1 MFSQESFQT
10 INEVINLYI
19 HLGDNFVVP
28 SKEVVMILDRQSSQ
42 ASSIVKEF
50 IEKQQKNIVQLANGE
65 AKSVVVTIDKI
76 YFSPLSSS
84 TLKKRAQ
91 IAFDIHL

>member
-1 MFSQESFQT
+1 M
-10 INEVINLYI
+10 YI
-19 HLGDNFVVP
+19 HLGDNYVVP

-42 ASSIVKEF
+42 ESSIVDEF
-50 IEKQQKNIVQLANGE
+50 FKKQQDKIVQLASND
-65 AKSVVVTIDKI
+65 AKSIIITLDKI

-91 IAFDIHL
+91 VAFDID

>member
-1 MFSQESFQT
+1 M
-10 INEVINLYI
+10 YI

-42 ASSIVKEF
+42 GSSIVDEF
-50 IEKQQKNIVQLANGE
+50 FSKQQSRIVQLANGE
-65 AKSVVVTIDKI
+65 AKSVIITLDKI

-91 IAFDIHL
+91 VAFDID

>member
-1 MFSQESFQT
+1 MFKQDFLQT

-28 SKEVVMILDRQSSQ
+28 SKEVVMILDRQSSK
-42 ASSIVKEF
+42 ASSIVTEF
-50 IEKQQKNIVQLANGE
+50 FDKQENKIVKLTHGE
-65 AKSVVVTIDKI
+65 AKSVIITMDKI
-76 YFSPLSSS
+76 YFSPLSSG

-91 IAFDIHL
+91 HAFDIEL

>member
-1 MFSQESFQT
+1 M
-10 INEVINLYI
+10 IHVYI
-19 HLGDNFVVP
+19 HLGDNYVVH

-42 ASSIVKEF
+42 DSSIVGEF
-50 IEKQQKNIVQLANGE
+50 FKKQQDKIVQLASSD
-65 AKSVVVTIDKI
+65 AKSIIITLDKI

-91 IAFDIHL
+91 VAFDID

>member
-1 MFSQESFQT
+1 M
-10 INEVINLYI
+10 YI

-42 ASSIVKEF
+42 DSPIVTEF
-50 IEKQQKNIVQLANGE
+50 LKKQKGKIVQLTNGE
-65 AKSVVVTIDKI
+65 AKSVIVTMNKI

-91 IAFDIHL
+91 FVFDIHV

>member
-1 MFSQESFQT
+1 M
-10 INEVINLYI
+10 YI

-28 SKEVVMILDRQSSQ
+28 SKEVVMILDRQSSLD
-42 ASSIVKEF
+42 SSIVAEF
-50 IEKQQKNIVQLANGE
+50 LKKQEGKIVQLTNGE
-65 AKSVVVTIDKI
+65 AKSVIVTMNKI

-91 IAFDIHL
+91 FTFDIHV

>member
-1 MFSQESFQT
+1 MSKQESFQT
-10 INEVINLYI
+10 INEVINVYI

-42 ASSIVKEF
+42 ASTIVSEF
-50 IEKQQKNIVQLANGE
+50 FNKQESKIVQLTNGE
-65 AKSVVVTIDKI
+65 AKSVIVTIDKI
-76 YFSPLSSS
+76 YFSPLSSN

-91 IAFDIHL
+91 VAFDIDN

>member
-1 MFSQESFQT
+1 
-10 INEVINLYI
+10 VIHVYI
-19 HLGDNFVVP
+19 HLGDNYVVP

-42 ASSIVKEF
+42 ESSIVNEF
-50 IEKQQKNIVQLANGE
+50 FKKQQDKIVQLASND
-65 AKSVVVTIDKI
+65 AKSIIITLDKI

-91 IAFDIHL
+91 VAFDID

>member
-1 MFSQESFQT
+1 M
-10 INEVINLYI
+10 YI

-42 ASSIVKEF
+42 DSSIVTEF
-50 IEKQQKNIVQLANGE
+50 LKKQKGKIVQLTNGE
-65 AKSVVVTIDKI
+65 AKSVIVTMNKI

-91 IAFDIHL
+91 FVFDIHV

>member
-1 MFSQESFQT
+1 M
-10 INEVINLYI
+10 YI

-28 SKEVVMILDRQSSQ
+28 SKDVVMILDRQSSLD
-42 ASSIVKEF
+42 SSIVTEF
-50 IEKQQKNIVQLANGE
+50 LKKQEGKIVQLTNGE
-65 AKSVVVTIDKI
+65 AKSVIVTMNKI

-91 IAFDIHL
+91 LAFDIHV

>member
-1 MFSQESFQT
+1 M
-10 INEVINLYI
+10 YI

-42 ASSIVKEF
+42 ASAIVKEF
-50 IEKQQKNIVQLANGE
+50 FEKQQGNIVQLVNGE
-65 AKSVVVTIDKI
+65 AKSVIVTMDKI

-91 IAFDIHL
+91 IEFDI

>member
-1 MFSQESFQT
+1 MLT
-10 INEVINLYI
+10 IKEVTDLYI

-28 SKEVVMILDRQSSQ
+28 SKEVVMILDRHSSQ
-42 ASSIVKEF
+42 DSAIVDEFFQKQKER
-50 IEKQQKNIVQLANGE
+50 IVQLANGE
-65 AKSVVVTIDKI
+65 AKSIIVTVNKI

-91 IAFDIHL
+91 VAFDID

>member
-1 MFSQESFQT
+1 
-10 INEVINLYI
+10 VYI
-19 HLGDNFVVP
+19 HLGDNYVVP

-42 ASSIVKEF
+42 ESSIVNEF
-50 IEKQQKNIVQLANGE
+50 FKKQQDKIVQLASND
-65 AKSVVVTIDKI
+65 AKSIIITLDKI

-91 IAFDIHL
+91 VAFDID

>member
-1 MFSQESFQT
+1 M
-10 INEVINLYI
+10 IHVYI
-19 HLGDNFVVP
+19 HLGDNYVVP

-42 ASSIVKEF
+42 ESSIVNEF
-50 IEKQQKNIVQLANGE
+50 FKKQQDKIVQLASND
-65 AKSVVVTIDKI
+65 AKSIIITLDKI

-91 IAFDIHL
+91 VAFDID

>member
-1 MFSQESFQT
+1 M
-10 INEVINLYI
+10 YI
-19 HLGDNFVVP
+19 HLGDNYVVP

-42 ASSIVKEF
+42 DSSIVGEF
-50 IEKQQKNIVQLANGE
+50 FKKQQDKIVQLASSD
-65 AKSVVVTIDKI
+65 AKSIIITLDKI

-91 IAFDIHL
+91 VAFDID

>member
-1 MFSQESFQT
+1 M
-10 INEVINLYI
+10 YI
-19 HLGDNFVVP
+19 HLGDNHVVP

-42 ASSIVKEF
+42 DSSIVDEFFKEQRD
-50 IEKQQKNIVQLANGE
+50 KIVQLASND
-65 AKSVVVTIDKI
+65 AKSIIITLDKI

-91 IAFDIHL
+91 VAFDID

>member
-1 MFSQESFQT
+1 M
-10 INEVINLYI
+10 INLYI

-28 SKEVVMILDRQSSQ
+28 SKDVVMILDRQSSME
-42 ASSIVKEF
+42 SSIVEEF
-50 IEKQQKNIVQLANGE
+50 FLKQKGKIVQLANGD
-65 AKSVVVTIDKI
+65 AKSIIITLNKI

-91 IAFDIHL
+91 VAFDID

>member
-1 MFSQESFQT
+1 M
-10 INEVINLYI
+10 YI
-19 HLGDNFVVP
+19 HLGDNYVVP

-42 ASSIVKEF
+42 ESSIVNEF
-50 IEKQQKNIVQLANGE
+50 FKKQQDKIVQLASND
-65 AKSVVVTIDKI
+65 AKSIIITLDKI

-91 IAFDIHL
+91 VAFDID

>member
-1 MFSQESFQT
+1 MFRQESFQT

-28 SKEVVMILDRQSSQ
+28 SKEVVTILDRQSSQ
-42 ASSIVKEF
+42 SSSIVTEF
-50 IEKQQKNIVQLANGE
+50 LEKQEDKIVQLSHGE
-65 AKSVVVTIDKI
+65 AKSIVVTMDKI
-76 YFSPLSSS
+76 YYSPLSSS

-91 IAFDIHL
+91 IAFDIEG

>member
-1 MFSQESFQT
+1 MM
-10 INEVINLYI
+10 NEVIKMYI

-28 SKEVVMILDRQSSQ
+28 SKEVVMILDRQSSLD
-42 ASSIVKEF
+42 SSIVTEF
-50 IEKQQKNIVQLANGE
+50 LKKQEDKIVQLTNGE
-65 AKSVVVTIDKI
+65 AKSVIVTMNKI

-91 IAFDIHL
+91 FAFDIHV

>member
-1 MFSQESFQT
+1 
-10 INEVINLYI
+10 VINLYI

>member
-1 MFSQESFQT
+1 M
-10 INEVINLYI
+10 YI

-28 SKEVVMILDRQSSQ
+28 SKEVVMILDCQSSLDSPI
-42 ASSIVKEF
+42 ANEF
-50 IEKQQKNIVQLANGE
+50 VEKQEDKIVQLTNGE
-65 AKSVVVTIDKI
+65 AKSVIVTTSKI

-91 IAFDIHL
+91 FAFDIYI

>member
-1 MFSQESFQT
+1 M
-10 INEVINLYI
+10 IKLYI

-42 ASSIVKEF
+42 ESPIAEEF
-50 IEKQQKNIVQLANGE
+50 FLKHKGKIVQLANGD
-65 AKSVVVTIDKI
+65 AKSIIITLNKI

-91 IAFDIHL
+91 VAFDTD

>member
-1 MFSQESFQT
+1 VSH
-10 INEVINLYI
+10 VYI
-19 HLGDNFVVP
+19 HLGDNYVVP

-42 ASSIVKEF
+42 ESSIVDEF
-50 IEKQQKNIVQLANGE
+50 FKKQQDKIVQLASND
-65 AKSVVVTIDKI
+65 AKSIIITLDKI

-91 IAFDIHL
+91 VAFDID